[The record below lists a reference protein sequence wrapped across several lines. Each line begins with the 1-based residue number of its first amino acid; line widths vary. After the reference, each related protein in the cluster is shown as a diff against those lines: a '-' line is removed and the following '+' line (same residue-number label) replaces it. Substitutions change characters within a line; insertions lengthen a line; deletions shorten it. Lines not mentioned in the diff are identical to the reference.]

1 MSTSFCGKSAS
12 IRNTFPTHPLSD
24 HVPGYPLRDEPR
36 DGERGEVRPQVLPL
50 VVDPLEGGNAP
61 GEVLLQHGAEGA
73 GHGPVRG
80 AQVLVLGGEEEKK
93 ILEKK
98 ITTQQDLFMFSWK
111 C

>member
-1 MSTSFCGKSAS
+1 MCRS
-12 IRNTFPTHPLSD
+12 RDDPTHPLSD
-24 HVPGYPLRDEPR
+24 HVPGYPLRDEPW
-36 DGERGEVRPQVLPL
+36 DGERGEVRPEVLPL

-80 AQVLVLGGEEEKK
+80 AQVLVLGGEDIK
-93 ILEKK
+93 ILEEKFS
-98 ITTQQDLFMFSWK
+98 TQQDLFLFSLK